1 MHLFCKRASSLFG
14 WGVVFWLAIDV
25 IAGVIAAATGTG
37 FPLLIILVT
46 MHPTWVSFVLWM
58 FLSFLAWCSRPE
70 YE

>member
-14 WGVVFWLAIDV
+14 WGVIFWLAIDV
-25 IAGVIAAATGTG
+25 IAGLIAVVSGTG

-46 MHPTWVSFVLWM
+46 MHPTWVSFVLWIM
-58 FLSFLAWCSRPE
+58 FSLLAWCSRPE